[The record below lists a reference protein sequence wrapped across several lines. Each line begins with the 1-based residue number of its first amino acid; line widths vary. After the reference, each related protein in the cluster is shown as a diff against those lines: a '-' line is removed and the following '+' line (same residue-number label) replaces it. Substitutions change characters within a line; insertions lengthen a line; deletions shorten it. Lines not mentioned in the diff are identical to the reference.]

1 LLGSNLL
8 GTCPS
13 ALSALPWGRLYRG
26 EYVEQMTVLGHDEVI
41 GIDSDRLT
49 DLYVELGEA
58 AAEDVICRAMEELA
72 VRLSHA
78 ERMYRESDIVSL
90 RKSARSTAAIADQIG
105 LHLLARVARDVTTAI
120 DRADMIALAA
130 TLARLLRIGDR
141 SLTAI
146 WDTRD
151 LSV

>member
-1 LLGSNLL
+1 M
-8 GTCPS
+8 
-13 ALSALPWGRLYRG
+13 LPWGRLDWG
-26 EYVEQMTVLGHDEVI
+26 EYVEQMTWGHDEVI
-41 GIDSDRLT
+41 RIDSDRLT

-78 ERMYRESDIVSL
+78 ERMYREGEVEGL
-90 RKSARSTAAIADQIG
+90 RKSVRSMAAIADQIG
-105 LHLLARVARDVTTAI
+105 LHLLARVARDVTTTI
-120 DRADMIALAA
+120 DRSDMIALAA

>member
-1 LLGSNLL
+1 
-8 GTCPS
+8 
-13 ALSALPWGRLYRG
+13 
-26 EYVEQMTVLGHDEVI
+26 MTVLGHDEVI
-41 GIDSDRLT
+41 RIDSDRLT
-49 DLYVELGEA
+49 DLYAELGEA

-78 ERMYRESDIVSL
+78 ERMYREADVELL
-90 RKSARSTAAIADQIG
+90 RKSVRSMAAIADQIG
-105 LHLLARVARDVTTAI
+105 LHLLARVARDVTATI

>member
-1 LLGSNLL
+1 
-8 GTCPS
+8 
-13 ALSALPWGRLYRG
+13 
-26 EYVEQMTVLGHDEVI
+26 MTVLGHDEVI
-41 GIDSDRLT
+41 RIDSDRLT

-78 ERMYRESDIVSL
+78 ERMYREADVELL
-90 RKSARSTAAIADQIG
+90 RKSVRSMAAIADQIG
-105 LHLLARVARDVTTAI
+105 LHLLARVARDVTATI

>member
-1 LLGSNLL
+1 M
-8 GTCPS
+8 
-13 ALSALPWGRLYRG
+13 LPWGRLDWG
-26 EYVEQMTVLGHDEVI
+26 EYVEQTTVLGHDEVI
-41 GIDSDRLT
+41 RIDSERLT
-49 DLYVELGEA
+49 DLHLELGEA

-78 ERMYRESDIVSL
+78 ERMYREADVELL
-90 RKSARSTAAIADQIG
+90 RKSARSMAAIAEQIG
-105 LHLLARVARDVTTAI
+105 LHLLARVARDVTTTI
-120 DRADMIALAA
+120 DRSDMIALAA
-130 TLARLLRIGDR
+130 TLARLLRVGDR